1 LFDAAEL
8 NDTGSTCN
16 RSQTSENSTIPVM
29 SKRNFEG
36 CLGAESMVVH
46 QFSKKPTSELVGNDE
61 LMKDEDNE
69 DTATTISRQ
78 HESQGP
84 YLHDSPEV
92 NKQKTNKGKHIAEC
106 SNFWNKDETAKASSH
121 TLLSSRCL
129 QLL

>member
-1 LFDAAEL
+1 
-8 NDTGSTCN
+8 
-16 RSQTSENSTIPVM
+16 
-29 SKRNFEG
+29 
-36 CLGAESMVVH
+36 MVVH

-84 YLHDSPEV
+84 LQHDSPEV
-92 NKQKTNKGKHIAEC
+92 NKQKTNKGKPNKGKHIAEC